1 MCLTSITASTEP
13 RVCRSFVPS
22 GMPRAS
28 MGCPGS
34 TRCSVRRGWKQSLR
48 GVLCRRSALCLSLSK
63 CAGWSNVRASASS
76 PLLHAM
82 SLSATDVVRAPRLS
96 ALLPLASTPH
106 GCLLQAPGCR
116 PRSSVNTPRLQRSST
131 PKSAAHAPSRVRPRT
146 HREGSS
152 PLTSSLTARHPHP
165 QPPPQQPPADDGAS
179 GREPP
184 AEATP
189 SKRTVSSWPFGHGAG
204 SFDASIGRLTT

>member
-1 MCLTSITASTEP
+1 M
-13 RVCRSFVPS
+13 PS
-22 GMPRAS
+22 GTPRAS

-48 GVLCRRSALCLSLSK
+48 GVLCRCSARCLSLLTFV
-63 CAGWSNVRASASS
+63 GWSNVRASASS

-82 SLSATDVVRAPRLS
+82 SLSTTDIGQATRLS
-96 ALLPLASTPH
+96 ALSPLASTPH
-106 GCLLQAPGCR
+106 GCSPQASGCR
-116 PRSSVNTPRLQRSST
+116 PRSSDNAPRPQRSIT
-131 PKSAAHAPSRVRPRT
+131 PTSAAHAPSRVQPRT
-146 HREGSS
+146 HREGLSS
-152 PLTSSLTARHPHP
+152 LWSSLTARHPHP
-165 QPPPQQPPADDGAS
+165 QPPPQQPPADGEAS

-189 SKRTVSSWPFGHGAG
+189 SKRTVSSWPFGHAAG

>member
-1 MCLTSITASTEP
+1 
-13 RVCRSFVPS
+13 
-22 GMPRAS
+22 

-34 TRCSVRRGWKQSLR
+34 TRCSVRRGSKQSLR
-48 GVLCRRSALCLSLSK
+48 GVLCRRSARCLSLSK
-63 CAGWSNVRASASS
+63 FVGWSNVRASVSS
-76 PLLHAM
+76 PLLHTM
-82 SLSATDVVRAPRLS
+82 SLSTTDVGREARPS
-96 ALLPLASTPH
+96 ALSPLASTSH
-106 GCLLQAPGCR
+106 GCWLQPPGGR
-116 PRSSVNTPRLQRSST
+116 PRSSDNTPRPQRSST
-131 PKSAAHAPSRVRPRT
+131 PTSAAHAPSRVRPRT

-152 PLTSSLTARHPHP
+152 PLPSSLSAHHPHP
-165 QPPPQQPPADDGAS
+165 QLPPQQPPDDGEAS

>member
-1 MCLTSITASTEP
+1 M
-13 RVCRSFVPS
+13 PS
-22 GMPRAS
+22 GTPRAS

-48 GVLCRRSALCLSLSK
+48 GVLRRRSALCLSLLTFV
-63 CAGWSNVRASASS
+63 GWSNVQASTSS

-82 SLSATDVVRAPRLS
+82 SLSTTDVVRAPRLS
-96 ALLPLASTPH
+96 ALSPVASTPH
-106 GCLLQAPGCR
+106 GCLPEAPGCR
-116 PRSSVNTPRLQRSST
+116 PRSSDDTPRTQRSIT
-131 PKSAAHAPSRVRPRT
+131 PTSAAHAPSRVRPRT

-152 PLTSSLTARHPHP
+152 PLASSLTARHPHP
-165 QPPPQQPPADDGAS
+165 QPPPQQPPADGEAS
-179 GREPP
+179 GLAPP

-204 SFDASIGRLTT
+204 SLDASIGRLTT

>member
-1 MCLTSITASTEP
+1 MCSTSITASAEP
-13 RVCRSFVPS
+13 RVWRSFVPS
-22 GMPRAS
+22 GTPRAS

-48 GVLCRRSALCLSLSK
+48 GVLCRRSARCLRLSK
-63 CAGWSNVRASASS
+63 CAGWSNVQASASS

-82 SLSATDVVRAPRLS
+82 SLSTTDVVRAPRLS

-106 GCLLQAPGCR
+106 GCSPQAPGCR
-116 PRSSVNTPRLQRSST
+116 PRSSDNAPRPQRSIT
-131 PKSAAHAPSRVRPRT
+131 PTSAAHAPSRVQPRT
-146 HREGSS
+146 DREWLSS
-152 PLTSSLTARHPHP
+152 LTSSSTARHPHP
-165 QPPPQQPPADDGAS
+165 QPPPQQPPADGEAS

-189 SKRTVSSWPFGHGAG
+189 SKRTVSSWPFGHDAG

>member
-1 MCLTSITASTEP
+1 
-13 RVCRSFVPS
+13 
-22 GMPRAS
+22 

-48 GVLCRRSALCLSLSK
+48 GVLCRRSARCLSLSK
-63 CAGWSNVRASASS
+63 FVGWSNVRASVSS
-76 PLLHAM
+76 PLLHTM
-82 SLSATDVVRAPRLS
+82 SLSTTDVGREARPS
-96 ALLPLASTPH
+96 ALSPLASTSH
-106 GCLLQAPGCR
+106 GCWLQPPGGR
-116 PRSSVNTPRLQRSST
+116 PRSSDNTPRPQRSIT
-131 PKSAAHAPSRVRPRT
+131 PTSAAHAPSRVRPRT

-165 QPPPQQPPADDGAS
+165 QPPPQQPPADGEAS

-189 SKRTVSSWPFGHGAG
+189 SKRTVSSWPFGHAAG